1 MKKIA
6 RSGLILILLLSL
18 FAGTV
23 SADVGYNIGPRTYAL
38 TAEYCVSQTAAS
50 VSDEGVV
57 FQAGGSVSYDFY
69 LIFNAASVTFTY
81 TAAADTEITV
91 DSGNAAEYSVT
102 LPAGTDSATLTFTD
116 AAGADYSEPKGERS
130 VTLTADK
137 AVTLQAITFNKEMIH
152 TIANYDDLF
161 LCDLSEEEQAIETA
175 VIIDQRAS
183 MLLVNGAKRYINNEA
198 SAETALTYNGRIYLP
213 VHTLARALG
222 YYYED
227 VPEKS
232 YTLMRHD
239 EFEFCFMPAESYKEV
254 FGEEKQTI
262 TDPRIYKDGETYL
275 PLRLFAEATGKT
287 VGYKN
292 GVAVI
297 DDKFTVKKVLNS
309 YFEYVD
315 GLFSPFRAAET
326 EGSVYHVA
334 QSAAASDENTGTK
347 DAPFRTLA
355 KASAVAKAG
364 GIVIVHAGTYRE
376 TLTPQNN
383 GTPTAPIIFQAAEG
397 EEVILSAAEQV
408 SGFTAQEGGI
418 YTASVSWDLGAG
430 RNQVFYQGDSLV
442 EARYPNVS
450 NVGTDRA
457 ILIKDDSEP
466 YSPLWPVAGDFS
478 VAENEDE
485 SLTEGSTKVTSTT
498 LLNQEEEDYW
508 KGAYFVSMHG
518 HGYAL
523 HNARVSA
530 SKKGELTLTDTSKF
544 FWPVADDDD
553 KLKYGYLA
561 GHIHALDVPG
571 EWVLQDE
578 TLYLI
583 PPKGADTANLTVE
596 VKQRQLVADL
606 SNAEYVQL
614 KGFSTIGGSIKMNN
628 SKMCVLNGLNMS
640 YLNHYIIGKDQH
652 SGFIDDADVRDSN
665 GAPARGEVG
674 IYVGGSDNAIINCS
688 MSYAAAAAVYGVGQH
703 IYIENNVIKEC
714 GYAGSYVAGLF
725 FTSEAWKPDKTPRGG
740 HSIYGNTV
748 YRAGR
753 SVLQFTRAA
762 EGALMP
768 HMPSEIAYNDF
779 HDGTLTSLDTGI
791 TYAYFVLMGHE
802 KLFTA
807 YHHNYVYYTLPQ
819 QNPHQM
825 GIFHDGGTENVN
837 VYNNVVFTTS
847 ENTWF
852 NGAAPDEYRDEAMQK
867 YGIFSALAEASY
879 SHCPKWNNSVID
891 TVAGGPG
898 ALTKD
903 QFPDEKP
910 FYAGAGQNTAGNRL
924 NCNAY
929 FTD

>member
-1 MKKIA
+1 MKKFVQSA
-6 RSGLILILLLSL
+6 LIFILLCSL
-18 FAGTV
+18 LVGTV
-23 SADVGYNIGPRTYAL
+23 NASVGYNIGPREYAL
-38 TAEYCVSQTAAS
+38 TSEYCVSKTNAE
-50 VSDEGVV
+50 VSD
-57 FQAGGSVSYDFY
+57 GSVVLAANGSVTYDFY
-69 LIFNAASVTFTY
+69 LIFNAASVTFSY
-81 TAAADTEITV
+81 TVAEDTEMTV
-91 DSGNAAEYSVT
+91 DFGNAAEYGVI
-102 LPAGTDSATLTFTD
+102 LPAAATTATLTFTD
-116 AAGADYSEPKGERS
+116 AAGESYSEPKGERC
-130 VTLTADK
+130 VTLTAAK
-137 AVTLQAITFNKEMIH
+137 TVTLQAITFNKETIQ

-161 LCDLSEEEQAIETA
+161 LCDLSEEEQAIETT

-183 MLLVNGAKRYINNEA
+183 VLLVNGAKRYINNDA

-213 VHTLARALG
+213 VHTLARALS

-227 VPEKS
+227 VPEKM

-239 EFEFCFMPAESYKEV
+239 EFEFCFTPTESYKQV
-254 FGEEKQTI
+254 FGEEKRSI

-275 PLRLFAEATGKT
+275 PLRMFAEATGET

-309 YFEYVD
+309 YYDYVD
-315 GLFSPFRAAET
+315 GLFSPFRAEEAEGT
-326 EGSVYHVA
+326 VYHVA
-334 QSAAASDENTGTK
+334 QSAASGGSGSAY
-347 DAPFRTLA
+347 APFKKLA
-355 KASAVAKAG
+355 EAAAVAEAG
-364 GIVIVHAGTYRE
+364 DTVIVHAGTYRE

-383 GTPTAPIIFQAAEG
+383 GTATAPIIFQAAEG
-397 EEVILSAAEQV
+397 EQVILSAAEQV
-408 SGFTAQEGGI
+408 SGFTAQENGI
-418 YTASVSWDLGAG
+418 YTAPVSWDLGDG

-442 EARYPNVS
+442 EARYPNAS
-450 NVGTDRA
+450 NVGKDRA
-457 ILIKDDSEP
+457 ILIKDDNEP
-466 YSPLWPVAGDFS
+466 YSPLWPIAGDFS

-485 SLTEGSTKVTSTT
+485 TSSVGSKKVTSET

-518 HGYAL
+518 SGYAL
-523 HNARVSA
+523 HNARVAA
-530 SKKGELTLTDTSKF
+530 SKKGELTLTNTSKF
-544 FWPVADDDD
+544 FWPPADDDD

-561 GHIHALDVPG
+561 GHLHALDAAG
-571 EWVLQDE
+571 EWVLQDG

-583 PPKGADTANLTVE
+583 PPEGADTANLTVE
-596 VKQRQLVADL
+596 VKRRQCVADL

-640 YLNHYIIGKDQH
+640 YLNHYIIGIDQH
-652 SGFIDDADVRDSN
+652 SGFIDDANVRDAN
-665 GAPARGEVG
+665 GAPTRGEVG
-674 IYVGGSDNAIINCS
+674 IYVGGSDNAIVNCS

-725 FTSEAWKPDKTPRGG
+725 FTSEAWKSDNTPRGG

-779 HDGTLTSLDTGI
+779 HDGTLASLDTGI
-791 TYAYFVLMGHE
+791 TYAYWVLMGHE

-807 YHHNYVYYTLPQ
+807 YHHNYVYYTLSQ

-852 NGAAPDEYRDEAMQK
+852 NGATLEEKYRDIAMPK

-891 TVAGGPG
+891 TVAGGPKS
-898 ALTKD
+898 LKTD

-910 FYAGAGQNTAGNRL
+910 FYAGVGQNTEGSRV
-924 NCNAY
+924 NCEAY
-929 FTD
+929 FN